1 MSLIKESTRNFI
13 KRSLITIGIAIF
25 IILFFTFI
33 YFAIDLLLLFFAA
46 VLLAVFFR
54 GVGDVVHRYI
64 KLPQTLS
71 VIIAA
76 LGLIGIFSLGIWLLA
91 PNVAEQ
97 IENLRVLLP
106 ETISSFSKRISQY
119 NWGRLIME
127 QIPSW
132 QSIIDTFTT
141 RPVLARLGG
150 IFSTTLGVLINLGVV
165 LILAIYLAVEPNLYL
180 NGFIKLF
187 PLDRRERVQD
197 ILGTMGET
205 LRRWMLG
212 RFLSMLL
219 IGFATTVGL
228 QIFNVPLALT
238 LGLLAA
244 LLTFIPNFG
253 PIIAVT
259 PALLFAFVDR
269 PIKALYVLALYF
281 GIQVIE
287 SYLITPLIE
296 RETVS
301 LPPVLTIIFQLFM
314 GIFIGGLGLVLASPL
329 LAIILVLVKMAYI
342 EDVLGDSVELPE
354 NDFISQDED
363 ELLSVVS
370 DEGDEKTEKQN

>member
-1 MSLIKESTRNFI
+1 MSSIKQSTQNFI
-13 KRSLITIGIAIF
+13 KKSLIVVGIAIAV
-25 IILFFTFI
+25 ILFFTFI

-54 GVGDVVHRYI
+54 GIGDVVHRYT
-64 KLPQTLS
+64 KLPQMLS
-71 VIIAA
+71 VLVAA
-76 LGLIGIFSLGIWLLA
+76 LGLIGIFSFAIWFLA
-91 PNVAEQ
+91 PNIAEQ

-106 ETISSFSKRISQY
+106 EAINSLSKRASQY
-119 NWGRLIME
+119 NWGKLIIE

-132 QSIIDTFTT
+132 QSIFDTFTS

-150 IFSTTLGVLINLGVV
+150 IFSTTLGIAINIGVV
-165 LILAIYLAVEPNLYL
+165 LILAIYLAVEPNSYL

-187 PLDRRERVQD
+187 PLNKRERVQEV
-197 ILGTMGET
+197 LGTMGET

-228 QIFNVPLALT
+228 EIIGVPLALT
-238 LGLLAA
+238 LGILAA

-253 PIIAVT
+253 PIIAVA
-259 PALLFAFVDR
+259 PALLFAFVDS
-269 PIKALYVLALYF
+269 PFKAVYVLALYF
-281 GIQVIE
+281 GIQVVE

-329 LAIILVLVKMAYI
+329 LAIVLVLVKMVYV
-342 EDVLGDSVELPE
+342 EDVLGDTVDVPEKEFITEEEDLLPE
-354 NDFISQDED
+354 DVEED
-363 ELLSVVS
+363 ER
-370 DEGDEKTEKQN
+370 